1 MSKLLLVEDDQALRE
16 MTAKYLR
23 SAKFLVDT
31 SGDGADALEL
41 LKLSVFD
48 AVVLDWEL
56 PGLHGTEVL
65 QTFRSRG
72 GITPVLMLTGKSTLS
87 DKSTGFGAGADDYL
101 TKPFELPELVL
112 RIQALLRRANR
123 AAPSSLLRA
132 CDLELDTAALTVTRA
147 GVELK
152 LLPKETALLEFLM
165 RHPNQVFSAD
175 QLLDR
180 VWSSSTD
187 ASAEAVTACIGR
199 LRKKIDADRA
209 QPILKTVYGLGY
221 KLEV

>member
-1 MSKLLLVEDDQALRE
+1 M
-16 MTAKYLR
+16 
-23 SAKFLVDT
+23 
-31 SGDGADALEL
+31 
-41 LKLSVFD
+41 
-48 AVVLDWEL
+48 
-56 PGLHGTEVL
+56 
-65 QTFRSRG
+65 
-72 GITPVLMLTGKSTLS
+72 
-87 DKSTGFGAGADDYL
+87 
-101 TKPFELPELVL
+101 